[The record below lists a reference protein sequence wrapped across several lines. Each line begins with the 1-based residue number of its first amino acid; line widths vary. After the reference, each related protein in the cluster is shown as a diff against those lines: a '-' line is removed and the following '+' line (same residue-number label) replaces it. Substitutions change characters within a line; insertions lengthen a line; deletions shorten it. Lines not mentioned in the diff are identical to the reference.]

1 MRLAGEGG
9 LEWASRKIDV
19 SAKGVVHA
27 YRVNMSEII
36 STSVSAAA
44 IFCSEDIL
52 GWPPKRKDIVMV
64 DGGLV
69 GRVWSWGSLIWM
81 TFQGRQIDVGYEANT
96 YMVVW
101 LVGS

>member
-1 MRLAGEGG
+1 MKMVDL
-9 LEWASRKIDV
+9 
-19 SAKGVVHA
+19 SACRVLLA

-64 DGGLV
+64 IRG
-69 GRVWSWGSLIWM
+69 VWKRNGA
-81 TFQGRQIDVGYEANT
+81 DNY
-96 YMVVW
+96 
-101 LVGS
+101 